1 MMVRAILCKHALL
14 ASVIAPMLAY
24 GCGSDGSPNDGMSQV
39 NPGASGTSVGGAS
52 SAGTSSSPREESE
65 SGATSAIGGRAVA
78 AEGGRGGDATSGDQG
93 RDPGAA
99 GEPTTGSSNDGGA
112 SGANG
117 DAGMPSGG
125 AAGSAGTSDVGG
137 NGVVGG
143 SGGRS
148 AAGAG
153 SGGAAGAAATGGS
166 GGSGGAAGAAGAAGA
181 GGFGGAPPASSLPC
195 DVQAV
200 LKARCQPCHQNPAL
214 HGAPMPLL
222 TWSDVYGNAD
232 EMYAKLSADEMPPPG
247 APDLSPDQASTLFTY
262 LSLGTPPAG
271 TVTCR

>member
-1 MMVRAILCKHALL
+1 MVRPLLSNPKHALL

-24 GCGSDGSPNDGMSQV
+24 GCGSDGSPNDRMSQA
-39 NPGASGTSVGGAS
+39 NPGASGKSVGGAS
-52 SAGTSSSPREESE
+52 SAGTSPREESE
-65 SGATSAIGGRAVA
+65 MDGGAPSATGGRAVD
-78 AEGGRGGDATSGDQG
+78 AEGGRGGDAPSGDQG
-93 RDPGAA
+93 RDAGAA
-99 GEPTTGSSNDGGA
+99 GEPTTGSNDGGA

-117 DAGMPSGG
+117 DAGRPSGG

-137 NGVVGG
+137 NGDVGGGGG
-143 SGGRS
+143 SGGS
-148 AAGAG
+148 GGSSTAGTG

-166 GGSGGAAGAAGAAGA
+166 GGAAGAAGA
-181 GGFGGAPPASSLPC
+181 GGFGGARPANSLPC

-200 LKARCQPCHQNPAL
+200 LKARCQPCHQAPPLN
-214 HGAPMPLL
+214 GAPMRLL
-222 TWSDVYGNAD
+222 TWSDVYGKAD

-247 APDLSPDQASTLFTY
+247 APDLSRDQANTLFTY